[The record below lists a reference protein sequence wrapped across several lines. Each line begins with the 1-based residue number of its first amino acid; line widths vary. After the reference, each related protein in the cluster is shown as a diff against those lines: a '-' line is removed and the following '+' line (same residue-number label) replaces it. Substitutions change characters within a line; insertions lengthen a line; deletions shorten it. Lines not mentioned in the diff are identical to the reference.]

1 MSNQFFLQSTPRE
14 TQAVCEEKPSSAPS
28 LELSHIYN
36 VIVFPPQTVGFVLV
50 YSFSS
55 ASKSNDDHSL
65 AREPLKRSIMRGIVD
80 LGILQLFTDPESKL
94 HFRCVTL
101 STPPPPPLLLP
112 LELWLGTENQALLPL
127 GGVLSKHP
135 LSWFLLG

>member
-28 LELSHIYN
+28 LVLGHIYN

-55 ASKSNDDHSL
+55 TSKSNDDHSL

-94 HFRCVTL
+94 HFRCA
-101 STPPPPPLLLP
+101 